1 MNIQNL
7 KYYNNKRKIIN
18 LTANNST
25 PTKIKR
31 FSYSNSQTSKNKTNC
46 RNRNNLIDSFNKNF
60 SYNNIKRNCSKKYF
74 FKNYKVSPLIASL
87 IYEKVVNKLF
97 EYIKKCLP
105 KNIFIEFKKKYIK
118 FVIEELHLENKIIL
132 SNISDKDLINLDI
145 KLFITKDN
153 SYFLNYRKFNNKSG
167 VGSGSNSKSLFRINK
182 NILKREKLSSFNSFN
197 TELKSTNKSL
207 INSSKIFLRQ
217 KNKTNICN
225 TEYNNKNEKEKIKP
239 KKLNIKEI
247 TKFNMPKNKRKEVM
261 EHFKNYSLVNNT
273 NHLILSQKNLNIKE
287 KIIKNGKKVEKIF
300 KKLPINKTKKIVRE
314 KIKKEIEKEE
324 KEKNKIEIKE
334 NEKNSM
340 KQLNLIKENLDD
352 NLKSMFNFSYGY
364 FLNYEREDDSSK
376 SINDLY
382 KFNNCDYDNFKKN

>member
-1 MNIQNL
+1 MNIINL

-31 FSYSNSQTSKNKTNC
+31 FSYSNSQNSKNKTNC
-46 RNRNNLIDSFNKNF
+46 RNRNNFIDSFNKNF
-60 SYNNIKRNCSKKYF
+60 SYNNINRNSSKKYF

-118 FVIEELHLENKIIL
+118 FVIEELHIENKIIL
-132 SNISDKDLINLDI
+132 SNISDKDLINFDI
-145 KLFITKDN
+145 KLFISKDN
-153 SYFLNYRKFNNKSG
+153 SYFLNYRKFNNKSNIN
-167 VGSGSNSKSLFRINK
+167 SNSNSKSFFQINK
-182 NILKREKLSSFNSFN
+182 KILNRGKLSSFNSFN
-197 TELKSTNKSL
+197 TELKSTNKSI

-217 KNKTNICN
+217 KNKTNNICN

-247 TKFNMPKNKRKEVM
+247 TKLNMPKNKRKEVL
-261 EHFKNYSLVNNT
+261 EHFKNYSVVNNT
-273 NHLILSQKNLNIKE
+273 NNLNS
-287 KIIKNGKKVEKIF
+287 GKKVEKIF
-300 KKLPINKTKKIVRE
+300 KKLPINRKKNIIRE
-314 KIKKEIEKEE
+314 KIKEEIQKEE
-324 KEKNKIEIKE
+324 KEKNKKLIEIKE

-352 NLKSMFNFSYGY
+352 NLKSMFNFSYGN
-364 FLNYEREDDSSK
+364 FLNYERESDSSK

-382 KFNNCDYDNFKKN
+382 KFSNCDYDNFKKN